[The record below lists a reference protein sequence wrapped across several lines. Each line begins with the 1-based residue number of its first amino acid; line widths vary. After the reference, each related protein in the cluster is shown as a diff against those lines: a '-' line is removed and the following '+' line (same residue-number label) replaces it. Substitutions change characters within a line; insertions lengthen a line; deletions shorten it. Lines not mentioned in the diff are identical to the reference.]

1 MNKIFSFLL
10 FFLPLLIFGQSNTSN
25 PIIDQQ
31 EFRKVRFGFYT
42 QGSLG
47 WLNPEQ
53 QKIYSRGTLGFGSGW
68 GFDLE
73 INFNK
78 NTSLRSG
85 LNLSNFNA
93 GLNYFDTDL
102 NPNLDATY
110 FALDQNEDFINWNE
124 VLTNTKIP
132 DTVVYQ
138 LYSRNYKINYLNIP
152 LIIKFKTN
160 EIGYFTYFG
169 EFGGTLGFKTSA
181 SVDDEIK
188 PFIYDTSSM
197 GFNHILPNTNQ
208 KFIVK
213 DINLDKGTQ
222 SIRVGLNMGLGAEYN
237 LAGSTALFIQINY
250 NYFLNN
256 LLVKEENEIFLR
268 KVDNNGAFKK
278 VGVKAIPGSV
288 VLSLGIIF

>member
-1 MNKIFSFLL
+1 MNKIFSCLL
-10 FFLPLLIFGQSNTSN
+10 FFLPILILGQSNTSN

-85 LNLSNFNA
+85 LNLSNFKA

-110 FALDQNEDFINWNE
+110 FALDQNEDFINCC
-124 VLTNTKIP
+124 
-132 DTVVYQ
+132 
-138 LYSRNYKINYLNIP
+138 
-152 LIIKFKTN
+152 
-160 EIGYFTYFG
+160 
-169 EFGGTLGFKTSA
+169 
-181 SVDDEIK
+181 
-188 PFIYDTSSM
+188 
-197 GFNHILPNTNQ
+197 
-208 KFIVK
+208 
-213 DINLDKGTQ
+213 
-222 SIRVGLNMGLGAEYN
+222 
-237 LAGSTALFIQINY
+237 
-250 NYFLNN
+250 
-256 LLVKEENEIFLR
+256 
-268 KVDNNGAFKK
+268 KVMKQ
-278 VGVKAIPGSV
+278 
-288 VLSLGIIF
+288 